1 MERIQLQG
9 RALTIRDHQRAG
21 LSRFRSPSSPVD
33 FNKLRADFDAC
44 MFVGP
49 PTPLRLRR
57 ELSDEADPLATGAWS
72 MNSSVGVGASSTKKA
87 RLILAMLLAIN

>member
-9 RALTIRDHQRAG
+9 RAPTIRDHQRAG

-57 ELSDEADPLATGAWS
+57 ELSEEAESARYWRLVDEFQRWGWCELNEKGTPYFGDAFG
-72 MNSSVGVGASSTKKA
+72 N
-87 RLILAMLLAIN
+87 